1 MNYFRLKQA
10 VLILGF
16 CIHLALGVTSC
27 GDDET
32 PTPAPTVAP
41 TAAPTDTSAPPTATT
56 AAPTAAAQTVT
67 NTQPLT
73 STAVNTA
80 SQAASQ
86 PQSPLAAPKSPL
98 AVPQSPLPTPTKSAL
113 AAPQSTAD
121 AIVQKILSDTATLT
135 DVTSGS
141 SVVVVSGI
149 DTISAIAK
157 TTKAKDPVSGKASV
171 SGVLFEF
178 TTDHSSDRVIPNNLF
193 YLTPAVVD
201 GDKVHSPVGYH
212 GPQED
217 KGDIKGVSNLKG
229 QIFLNNIP
237 PGKYYLVVQKQ
248 PYDWYLGFESAKAPT
263 PELITLKAGDKLD
276 LGLLYVRGQ

>member
-16 CIHLALGVTSC
+16 CMLLALGITSC

-56 AAPTAAAQTVT
+56 AAPAAAAQTVT

-73 STAVNTA
+73 STA
-80 SQAASQ
+80 SKAASQ
-86 PQSPLAAPKSPL
+86 PLSPLAAPKSPL

-113 AAPQSTAD
+113 AAPKAD
-121 AIVQKILSDTATLT
+121 ANAVIVQKILSGTATLT

-141 SVVVVSGI
+141 SVVVISGI
-149 DTISAIAK
+149 DTITAIAK
-157 TTKAKDPVSGKASV
+157 TTKAKEPVSGKASI

-178 TTDHSSDRVIPNNLF
+178 TTDQSSDRVIPNNLF

-201 GDKVHSPVGYH
+201 GDKVHSPVGYY

-217 KGDIKGVSNLKG
+217 KGDIKSVSNLKG

-248 PYDWYLGFESAKAPT
+248 PYDWYLGFESDKAPT

-276 LGLLYVRGQ
+276 LGLIYVRGQ